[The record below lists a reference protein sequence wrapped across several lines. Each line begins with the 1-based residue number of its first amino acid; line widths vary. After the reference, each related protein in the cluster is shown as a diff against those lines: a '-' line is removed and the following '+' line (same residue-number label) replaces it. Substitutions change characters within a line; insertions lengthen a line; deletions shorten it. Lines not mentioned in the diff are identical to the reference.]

1 MKTDLRLTGLRW
13 RLSVDQETIT
23 IDEER
28 LAGATVGGRNIWPM
42 VTPWRLMRVN
52 GAGAGRGKRD
62 LEVEAPADRRAVLL
76 HVELKA
82 IKPVTVL
89 VVKIEIPVA
98 NIDARPVVESVR
110 EGAGQDGHQV

>member
-1 MKTDLRLTGLRW
+1 MKTDLSLTETRW
-13 RLSVDQETIT
+13 RRL
-23 IDEER
+23 IDEEAMDEES
-28 LAGATVGGRNIWPM
+28 LAGATVGGSNIWPM
-42 VTPWRLMRVN
+42 VTPWLLIRVN

-62 LEVEAPADRRAVLL
+62 LEVDAPPDRRAVLL
-76 HVELKA
+76 HVEHEA
-82 IKPVTVL
+82 VKPVTVL